1 MRGFTDKALILLP
14 KVESWELKGDN
25 YIYNFKQAIR
35 NILAYCRKFDMA
47 PYCLSSDETAN
58 HLGLH
63 GVLYDMSSTYGDK
76 FFLESKCG
84 YRPVTTVSDH
94 PEIYKKAI
102 KRYPVIEGVSDEE
115 YLTDLQ
121 KRDRYIT
128 KKIIDDYKFVVF
140 FNTPNNPSFSV
151 KSREEDGRIVVMVNS
166 NNFTCKCYISGNE
179 IPCEDLLQEQTCN
192 RPLCDWSIQKEGV

>member
-14 KVESWELKGDN
+14 KTESWELKGDN
-25 YIYNFKQAIR
+25 YIYNFKQAIN
-35 NILAYCRKFDMA
+35 NILTYCHKFGMQ

-58 HLGLH
+58 RLDLKN
-63 GVLYDMSSTYGDK
+63 VLYDMSSTYGDK

-84 YRPVTTVSDH
+84 YRAVDTVCDH
-94 PEIYKKAI
+94 PELYKKAI
-102 KRYPVIEGVSDEE
+102 KRYPVTEDASDEE
-115 YLTDLQ
+115 YLIALM
-121 KRDRYIT
+121 KRDKYIT
-128 KKIIDDYKFVVF
+128 KRIIDEYKFVVF

-151 KSREEDGRIVVMVNS
+151 KSREEDERIVIIVNS

-179 IPCEDLLQEQTCN
+179 IPSDDLLQEQTCN